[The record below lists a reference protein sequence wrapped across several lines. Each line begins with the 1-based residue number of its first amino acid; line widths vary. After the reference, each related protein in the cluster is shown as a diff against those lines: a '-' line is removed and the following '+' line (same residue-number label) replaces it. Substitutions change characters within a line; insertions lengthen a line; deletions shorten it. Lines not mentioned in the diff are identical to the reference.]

1 MVLEPFSPVEPAER
15 SVVEIVH
22 DREGKEQ
29 VTPVKRRNVTD
40 LGQAPAAVVERCG
53 QLREEWVKN
62 GPR

>member
-1 MVLEPFSPVEPAER
+1 
-15 SVVEIVH
+15 VEIVH
-22 DREGKEQ
+22 DREGEEQ